1 MKLQIVIVWIA
12 LAAILGFTLG
22 GSFVWSFSYSPHSPL
37 QNQHAATKE
46 KLPDAH
52 AASKAEE
59 AIAEYTW
66 WLTAFTGGLV
76 IATIGLGFATV
87 GLYFTGEKQIGLARN
102 QFIAANRPRITV
114 RFVQGPLTY
123 TDSGRVEAAVT
134 IANTGPSDAT
144 VFAIGCDI
152 GIRRG
157 NRWAS
162 SIDGIPKPIPPIVL
176 RSGQRHTIDVVA
188 RESEGDEDDNFDFMW
203 GFMQAASESR
213 RTNPSDLTVAVVG
226 EIVYCDG
233 IGIERH
239 TGFLRI
245 YDSEDDSW
253 RPDKDP
259 GNEHE
264 D

>member
-1 MKLQIVIVWIA
+1 MKLRIVFVWIA

-46 KLPDAH
+46 RPADAH
-52 AASKAEE
+52 AASKGEE

-76 IATIGLGFATV
+76 IATIGLGVATV
-87 GLYFTGEKQIGLARN
+87 GLYFTGEKQIGLARD

-114 RFVQGPLTY
+114 RFVQGPHTY
-123 TDSGRVEAAVT
+123 TDSGRVGAIVT

-162 SIDGIPKPIPPIVL
+162 SIDGIPKPISPIVL
-176 RSGQRHTIDVVA
+176 RSGQRHTIEVVA
-188 RESEGDEDDNFDFMW
+188 RESDGDHDFYFAW
-203 GFMQAASESR
+203 GFMRGASESR
-213 RTNPSDLTVAVVG
+213 RTSPPDQAVAVAG
-226 EIVYCDG
+226 EIVYRDG

-245 YDSEDDSW
+245 YDSEDGSW